1 VAKNR
6 KHTLFLILMATL
18 ILINGCGTGD
28 WARNAMEASKAAYE
42 RCLEQNPG
50 DHSKCES
57 LKRIYEANLKAY
69 RESSKGGGP
78 TTTIRFG
85 IGSEN

>member
-1 VAKNR
+1 MGKYLLV
-6 KHTLFLILMATL
+6 FIFIATL

-57 LKRIYEANLKAY
+57 LKKIYEADLKAY
-69 RESSKGGGP
+69 REASKGKGP

-85 IGSEN
+85 IASDN